1 MPTLQEY
8 IALGE
13 YETGLAGCENDDQEE
28 IIRLPLLLRLLS
40 QCQADDMECLEDRA
54 AKYSQ
59 AEHIH
64 VLACHLA
71 PAVCRAWQRSR
82 SSNAKKN
89 KQQPRGGK
97 VNPPAVDEEEDND
110 DEDDD
115 GDVLMT
121 ISNVMDEDDEGA
133 PDEDGD
139 DAMNM
144 DDTTAATGS
153 GIEKED
159 SQEVVLHNTLQE
171 LYTKSRSSTAV
182 LSEDSILSF
191 SVVVSLQIFLSSQ
204 HRTTSTT
211 ATDCP
216 LGSLRTAIVAISRR
230 QLSGR
235 GVHNRDRPARL
246 YGR

>member
-1 MPTLQEY
+1 MPSLQEY

-13 YETGLAGCENDDQEE
+13 YETGLAGCENNDQEE

-82 SSNAKKN
+82 SSSAKKN
-89 KQQPRGGK
+89 KKQPRGAGK
-97 VNPPAVDEEEDND
+97 VNAPAAGDEEEDND

-121 ISNVMDEDDEGA
+121 ISNVMDEDDAEGA

-171 LYTKSRSSTAV
+171 LYTKSRSNTAV
-182 LSEDSILSF
+182 LSEDSILF
-191 SVVVSLQIFLSSQ
+191 QPTGGAILASLMHYAPQLRHKQVAVRSLCPIAFVFRRCLTSNILVI
-204 HRTTSTT
+204 TTPNNFNNS
-211 ATDCP
+211 
-216 LGSLRTAIVAISRR
+216 
-230 QLSGR
+230 
-235 GVHNRDRPARL
+235 N
-246 YGR
+246 